1 MPARANCIQRAAQE
15 HIVDRA
21 VHFASRLASATWEHQ
36 DDTRILSS
44 MERSGERE
52 RPDLVADLVD
62 NLDEAAQFD
71 PMPFLPSPI
80 RKLLSDPSKLF
91 TFVGRG
97 PGAKSRFTAGR
108 RDEYIKL
115 VVARLRNGQLG
126 LVSEP
131 LAGGTVFPV
140 SKAGGRLRE
149 VWHGKALTQ
158 QTVRPPKPPGLAGP
172 SAFPCLEASAEHPL
186 RMSKRDGKCLFDQEL
201 LPEALRPYMARP
213 AVRRRELLDAGVSES
228 DLTSFAENC
237 CDAAADVLYPVSRAW
252 CMGFGWSSYV
262 TQAAVLGLCTK
273 AGLSDERLLAP
284 ERVAP
289 ISVDPVFSVATDDVM
304 IFSTG
309 AKGTTSKWAQNL
321 DAVFESHSMLKN
333 ADKDVDDVING
344 TAIGIDSLPL
354 YRCSDCC
361 WQCALSPMIAS
372 PHLVQFGRY

>member
-1 MPARANCIQRAAQE
+1 MSTYGPLRAWKLLGDLGREIFDDRGGLGQLARSLKAHRSSSRVVPRELFPLPFVCLGAATSSSIPKAGHDDASDFISAVVVVLNYLYGIKCGTTLPARANCIQRAAQE

-52 RPDLVADLVD
+52 RLDLVADLVD

-172 SAFPCLEASAEHPL
+172 SAFRCLEASAEHPL
-186 RMSKRDGKCLFDQEL
+186 RMSKRDGK
-201 LPEALRPYMARP
+201 
-213 AVRRRELLDAGVSES
+213 
-228 DLTSFAENC
+228 
-237 CDAAADVLYPVSRAW
+237 
-252 CMGFGWSSYV
+252 
-262 TQAAVLGLCTK
+262 
-273 AGLSDERLLAP
+273 
-284 ERVAP
+284 
-289 ISVDPVFSVATDDVM
+289 
-304 IFSTG
+304 
-309 AKGTTSKWAQNL
+309 
-321 DAVFESHSMLKN
+321 
-333 ADKDVDDVING
+333 
-344 TAIGIDSLPL
+344 
-354 YRCSDCC
+354 
-361 WQCALSPMIAS
+361 
-372 PHLVQFGRY
+372 